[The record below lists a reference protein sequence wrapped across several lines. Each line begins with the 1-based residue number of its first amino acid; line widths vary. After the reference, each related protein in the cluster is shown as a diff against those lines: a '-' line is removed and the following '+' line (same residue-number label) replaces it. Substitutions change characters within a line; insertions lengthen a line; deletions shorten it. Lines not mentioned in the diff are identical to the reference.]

1 MSEGGGTAALRLI
14 VSGRVQ
20 GVAFRAFTQSR
31 ALDLGLVGW
40 VKNLPSGEVEVRVE
54 GPWPAL
60 ESLRQQL
67 RQGPPAARVDGVSE
81 WLMESTGEWTTF
93 RITY

>member
-1 MSEGGGTAALRLI
+1 MSEGGSPAALRLV

-20 GVAFRAFTQSR
+20 GVAFRAFTRRR
-31 ALDLGLVGW
+31 ALELGLVGW
-40 VKNLPSGEVEVRVE
+40 VKNLPDGGVEVRAE
-54 GPWPAL
+54 GPSPAL

-81 WLMESTGEWTTF
+81 WPLEATGEWTTF
-93 RITY
+93 RIVF